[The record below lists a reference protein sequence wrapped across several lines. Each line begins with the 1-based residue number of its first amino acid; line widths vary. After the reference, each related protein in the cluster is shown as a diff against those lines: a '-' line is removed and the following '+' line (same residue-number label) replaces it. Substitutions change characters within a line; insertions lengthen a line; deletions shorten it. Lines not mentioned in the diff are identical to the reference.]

1 MEQVMQPI
9 ILYIGITLKQA
20 TRSCGLN
27 DPNRKTF
34 RFDKLANRNKT
45 HTVGLSNLKAW
56 DNPPM
61 APPQF

>member
-1 MEQVMQPI
+1 MQQI

-45 HTVGLSNLKAW
+45 HTVGLSNLKTW

-61 APPQF
+61 APPLY

>member
-1 MEQVMQPI
+1 MQPI

-34 RFDKLANRNKT
+34 RFDMLANRNKT
-45 HTVGLSNLKAW
+45 HTVGLSNLKTW

-61 APPQF
+61 ASPLY